1 MGSSLNP
8 VTCSNIKD
16 ILNRAGF
23 GDCPE
28 ACCKSGKTFTRPPD
42 ETYFMPGYLNF
53 GEKNNKFG
61 GIGIGVGYEKKISTG
76 FGIGIDAGV
85 YIKTEKQEDVKHTET
100 LFPITGGVSYTPGKA
115 PVPRNG
121 LSFSSHLYAGLM
133 IYKQRVVVSGEGIG
147 ETLNSFCLNAGASL
161 NLNLSRLLTIRLLQA
176 DYMPTFFGDETQH
189 NFRAGA
195 GLVLKLGK

>member
-1 MGSSLNP
+1 M
-8 VTCSNIKD
+8 TCSNIKD
-16 ILNRAGF
+16 IPNRAGF

-28 ACCKSGKTFTRPPD
+28 ACCKSDKTFTRLPD
-42 ETYFMPGYLNF
+42 ETYFMPGYLHF
-53 GEKNNKFG
+53 GEKNNKWG
-61 GIGIGVGYEKKISTG
+61 GIGIGAGYEKKISTG

-100 LFPITGGVSYTPGKA
+100 LIPVTGGVSYTPGKT
-115 PVPRNG
+115 PVKNG
-121 LSFSSHLYAGLM
+121 LSFTSHLFAGVM

-147 ETLNSFCLNAGASL
+147 KALHSFCLNAGAAL
-161 NLNLSRLLTIRLLQA
+161 NWKLNNRFSMRVQG
-176 DYMPTFFGDETQH
+176 DYMPTFFGEETQH